1 MRRFV
6 RALRDFVRGFA
17 GLVPLGRDPAAVRH
31 ALEHRAA
38 GRKSCC

>member
-1 MRRFV
+1 MRRFWQ
-6 RALRDFVRGFA
+6 ALRLFMRGFA
-17 GLVPLGRDPAAVRH
+17 GLGPLGRDSASVRH